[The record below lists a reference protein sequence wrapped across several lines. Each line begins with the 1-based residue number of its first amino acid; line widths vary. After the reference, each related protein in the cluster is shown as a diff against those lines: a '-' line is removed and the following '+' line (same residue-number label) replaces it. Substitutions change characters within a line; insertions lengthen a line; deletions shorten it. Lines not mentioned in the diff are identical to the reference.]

1 MRRALAITAGAVLL
15 AITLLIIAP
24 AALLD
29 ARINALS
36 DGRVRLANA
45 AGTLWR
51 GSGELVVLPAGTRQP
66 LFWRLDAWPLLR
78 GEIRA
83 TIAVDADGARSATV
97 AYGRDRLDVRDLDVS
112 LPAQSVLLAAAPK
125 TPLGF
130 GGSLALHVERLV
142 QLPDVLDA
150 QLSAEWRDGTIR
162 GSSADAPISVGDVRI
177 ALNGRGAEINGPLRN
192 TGGDVE
198 IDGQVAVG
206 AAGTVRLDATVR
218 PRNSERERA
227 DRIAVALAA
236 LGTPDGRGGYRVT
249 WRGAWR

>member
-1 MRRALAITAGAVLL
+1 LRRVLAITAGAVLL
-15 AITLLIIAP
+15 AITVLIIAP

-36 DGRVRLANA
+36 DGRLRLANA
-45 AGTLWR
+45 AGTLWH

-78 GEIRA
+78 GEVRA
-83 TIAVDADGARSATV
+83 TIALDADGARSATV

-130 GGSLALHVERLV
+130 GGSLALHVERFV
-142 QLPDVLDA
+142 QLPDALDV
-150 QLSAEWRDGTIR
+150 QLSGEWRDGSVR
-162 GSSADAPISVGDVRI
+162 GSSADATISLGDVRI

-192 TGGDVE
+192 SGGDVE

-206 AAGTVRLDATVR
+206 AAGTARLDATVR
-218 PRNSERERA
+218 PRSSDRERA
-227 DRIAVALAA
+227 DRIAVALMA

-249 WRGAWR
+249 WTGAWR

>member
-1 MRRALAITAGAVLL
+1 MRPALAFAAGAALL

-36 DGRVRLANA
+36 DGRVRVANA
-45 AGTLWR
+45 AGTLWH
-51 GSGELVVLPAGTRQP
+51 GSGELVLLPSGTRQP
-66 LFWRLDAWPLLR
+66 LFWRLEAWPLLR

-83 TIAVDADGARSATV
+83 TIALDADGARSATV
-97 AYGRDRLDVRDLDVS
+97 VYGRDRLDVRDLDVS

-142 QLPDVLDA
+142 RLPDVLDG
-150 QLSAEWRDGTIR
+150 QLSGEWRDGSVR
-162 GSSADAPISVGDVRI
+162 GSSADAPIFLGDVRI

-192 TGGDVE
+192 SGGDVE
-198 IDGQVAVG
+198 IDGQVAAG

-218 PRNSERERA
+218 PRSSDRERA

-236 LGTPDGRGGYRVT
+236 LGAPDGRGGYRVAWT
-249 WRGAWR
+249 GAWR

>member
-1 MRRALAITAGAVLL
+1 LRPALAITAGAALV

-36 DGRVRLANA
+36 DGRVRIANA
-45 AGTLWR
+45 AGTLWH
-51 GSGELVVLPAGTRQP
+51 GSGELVLLPAGTRQP
-66 LFWRLDAWPLLR
+66 FFWRLEAWPLLR
-78 GEIRA
+78 GETRA
-83 TIAVDADGARSATV
+83 MIALDADAARSATL

-125 TPLGF
+125 TPLRV

-150 QLSAEWRDGTIR
+150 QLSAEWRDGSVP
-162 GSSADAPISVGDVRI
+162 GSPADAPISLGDVRI

-192 TGGDVE
+192 SGGDVE
-198 IDGQVAVG
+198 IDGQVEIG
-206 AAGTVRLDATVR
+206 ATGKARLDATVR
-218 PRNSERERA
+218 PRSSDRERT
-227 DRIAVALAA
+227 DRIAIALAA
-236 LGTPDGRGGYRVT
+236 LGPPDGRGGYRMTWTGT
-249 WRGAWR
+249 WR

>member
-1 MRRALAITAGAVLL
+1 LRRALAITAGAVLL

-36 DGRVRLANA
+36 DGRVRLANS
-45 AGTLWR
+45 AGTLWH
-51 GSGELVVLPAGTRQP
+51 GSGELVMLPAGTRQP

-83 TIAVDADGARSATV
+83 TIALDADGARNATV

-150 QLSAEWRDGTIR
+150 QLSGEWRDGSVR
-162 GSSADAPISVGDVRI
+162 GSSADSPISVGDVRI

-192 TGGDVE
+192 SGGDVE

-218 PRNSERERA
+218 PRSSDRERA

-236 LGTPDGRGGYRVT
+236 LGAPDGRGGYRLT
-249 WRGAWR
+249 WTGAWR

>member
-1 MRRALAITAGAVLL
+1 MRSALAIAAGAVLL

-36 DGRVRLANA
+36 DGRLRIANS
-45 AGTLWR
+45 AGTLWH

-83 TIAVDADGARSATV
+83 TIAPDADGARSATV
-97 AYGRDRLDVRDLDVS
+97 AYGRDRLDVRELDVS

-125 TPLGF
+125 TPVGF
-130 GGSLALHVERLV
+130 GGTFALHVERLV

-150 QLSAEWRDGTIR
+150 QVNGEWRDGSVR
-162 GSSADAPISVGDVRI
+162 GSSADAPISLGDVRI
-177 ALNGRGAEINGPLRN
+177 ALNGRGAEVNGPLRN
-192 TGGDVE
+192 AGGDVE
-198 IDGQVAVG
+198 IDGQFAVG
-206 AAGTVRLDATVR
+206 AAGTARLDATVR
-218 PRNSERERA
+218 PRSSDRDRA
-227 DRIAVALAA
+227 DRIAFALAA

-249 WRGAWR
+249 WTGAWR

>member
-45 AGTLWR
+45 AGTLWH
-51 GSGELVVLPAGTRQP
+51 GSGELVVLPAGTHQP

-130 GGSLALHVERLV
+130 GGSLALHVERFV
-142 QLPDVLDA
+142 QLPDVLDV
-150 QLSAEWRDGTIR
+150 QLSGEWRDGSVR
-162 GSSADAPISVGDVRI
+162 GSSADAPISLGDVRI
-177 ALNGRGAEINGPLRN
+177 ALNGRGAEVNGPLRN
-192 TGGDVE
+192 SGGDVE

-218 PRNSERERA
+218 PRSSDRERA

-236 LGTPDGRGGYRVT
+236 LGAPDGRGGYRLT
-249 WRGAWR
+249 WTGAWR